1 MKKFLVCLSLILLVI
16 ATIAVFIISI
26 PYVNDSLA
34 KDVEKQLKIIE
45 LPDKTEMIESL
56 SIAGK
61 IVGNGNGMQYFGAI
75 LIKSEKTLDELSAYY
90 SGKLDGIL
98 VKEQKSKEIEFTHGD
113 VSFSSNINE
122 EGNYFIV
129 YLFGDGI
136 FPFSELDIRGH

>member
-1 MKKFLVCLSLILLVI
+1 MNKAIIVFLVVIVLIVG
-16 ATIAVFIISI
+16 FIISI
-26 PYVNDSLA
+26 PLVNNYSA
-34 KDVEKQLKIIE
+34 NNVEQELLRIA
-45 LPDKTEMIESL
+45 LPDNTEMIESL

-61 IVGNGNGMQYFGAI
+61 VVGNGNGMQYFGAI

-90 SGKLDGIL
+90 SNKLDGIL